1 MIIWL
6 DQASDLCRAASL
18 CEARVAAGSLGKVAR
33 GLGDI
38 AEAHALNMLGL
49 GHLDTGPGNAEC
61 HQRPECGD
69 HGQYSLPLLR
79 DFRKYLNLPDNVVV
93 DPSVL

>member
-38 AEAHALNMLGL
+38 AETHALEMLGL

-69 HGQYSLPLLR
+69 DGQYSPLR
-79 DFRKYLNLPDNVVV
+79 DFRKYLLELPDNVVV